1 LRFRNF
7 ARDSFVLAN
16 YAQKCYSIGMSKE
29 KKPKKLTN
37 FKENMGKL
45 MLDLGKLV
53 FAGMF
58 IAGIL
63 QGELPQAIIIF
74 SGLALAFVGFALGLL
89 FTT

>member
-1 LRFRNF
+1 MR
-7 ARDSFVLAN
+7 
-16 YAQKCYSIGMSKE
+16 KG

-53 FAGMF
+53 FGGMF

-63 QGELPQAIIIF
+63 RGELPQTIIIF

-89 FTT
+89 FTTKEEKTTENKE